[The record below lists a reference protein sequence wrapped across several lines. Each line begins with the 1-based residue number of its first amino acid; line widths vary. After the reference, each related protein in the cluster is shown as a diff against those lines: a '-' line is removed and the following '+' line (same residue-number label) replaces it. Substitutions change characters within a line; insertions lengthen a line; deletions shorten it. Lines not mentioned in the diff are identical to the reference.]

1 MKDYYDSELMEAGV
15 DEVARGCL
23 AGPVYSAA
31 VIWPKEVDDIDNQPV
46 IKDSKKLSK
55 RRRLIVKDYIE
66 ENAIDFSVG
75 FKDSKRIDEINIL
88 NATFEAMHEAIRNLN
103 VEPEFLLID
112 GKTFKP
118 YYTETNELIP
128 HKCFIGGDDKYI
140 PISCASILA
149 KVYHDQYIEKLC
161 DEHPEW
167 EDYDWRGNMCY
178 GTQKHIENIKKYGLT
193 PYHRKTFG
201 ICREYT

>member
-1 MKDYYDSELMEAGV
+1 MKDYYESELMEAGV

-31 VIWPKEVDDIDNQPV
+31 VIWPKELDDVENQPI

-55 RRRLIVKDYIE
+55 RRRLIVKDFIE

-75 FKDSKRIDEINIL
+75 FKDSQRIDEINIL

-118 YYTETNELIP
+118 YYTETHELIP

-149 KVYHDQYIEKLC
+149 KVERDNYIL
-161 DEHPEW
+161 
-167 EDYDWRGNMCY
+167 N
-178 GTQKHIENIKKYGLT
+178 
-193 PYHRKTFG
+193 
-201 ICREYT
+201 